1 MKSSVQTSSAPAR
14 QFVRTFLLLFLLPI
28 AFFPWPLH
36 AQSTN
41 YPNRP
46 LHVIVPFPPGGG
58 IDIAVRVIGHEL
70 EEALGQSIVVD
81 NRGGAGGVIGT
92 NDGAKSSPDGYT
104 LTAGTPGPIS
114 ISPAISAK
122 LPYNPLT
129 DFAPISMLAIGA
141 NILVVNPSSPA
152 KSVTDLIDLAK
163 KSPNGLDFASSGVG
177 TSQHLSGELLKLLA
191 NVNFVHVP
199 YKGTGAA
206 LADLIGGR
214 VDFSFADPSVLALV
228 KSGQLRALAVTTAKR
243 YAAAPNIPTVAES
256 GLAGFE
262 ATNWYSLLAP
272 TATPAPIINRLNH
285 EIVKIL
291 ARPDIKAKLLEQN
304 IEAASSTPEEL
315 GAYMRKDIERWTAVA
330 KAAGLKVE

>member
-1 MKSSVQTSSAPAR
+1 MIAARSLLICHSTNCMFSSHSDAARVRFRLISRPSAPMKSSVQTSSAPAR

-129 DFAPISMLAIGA
+129 DLRTDFDARDRCQHSGGQPIVTGKIGDGPDRSGEEKPERPGFRIERCGHVA
-141 NILVVNPSSPA
+141 ASFGRAA
-152 KSVTDLIDLAK
+152 KTAGQRQFRACPLQR
-163 KSPNGLDFASSGVG
+163 NGRGSSG
-177 TSQHLSGELLKLLA
+177 
-191 NVNFVHVP
+191 P
-199 YKGTGAA
+199 Y
-206 LADLIGGR
+206 R
-214 VDFSFADPSVLALV
+214 RPS
-228 KSGQLRALAVTTAKR
+228 
-243 YAAAPNIPTVAES
+243 
-256 GLAGFE
+256 
-262 ATNWYSLLAP
+262 
-272 TATPAPIINRLNH
+272 
-285 EIVKIL
+285 
-291 ARPDIKAKLLEQN
+291 
-304 IEAASSTPEEL
+304 
-315 GAYMRKDIERWTAVA
+315 
-330 KAAGLKVE
+330 